1 MLPTL
6 FLMGLLL
13 GASLWVIGW
22 IWLMVI
28 AFMTDHWGH
37 GIGILLLCKVYGLV
51 YGVINWDDCRI
62 PLIMHASGIVIM
74 LLTLAISAS

>member
-1 MLPTL
+1 MAATL
-6 FLMGLLL
+6 FLIGLLL

-28 AFMTDHWGH
+28 AFTTDHWGH
-37 GIGILLLCKVYGLV
+37 GIGILLLCDVYGFV
-51 YGVINWDDCRI
+51 YGIINWDYCRI
-62 PLIMHASGIVIM
+62 PLVMHASGIVIM